1 MKSILTWYVLFKEK
15 RLLALRG
22 FAASLVDLSVFC
34 SRQFFFG
41 DIERRAAGSSMER
54 QCQISRWEWI
64 QETRIFSSPPPKTT
78 DGAQKVMGAF
88 ASFFGHRFVLK
99 EKWSQPSQVVRWCHR
114 WGRPPKKTWTWNW
127 PTVLSPCLHGEF
139 LTENLGNT
147 TLNRERHVPEPFLFK
162 GKTLKD
168 MVKWQWKLG
177 GDCSSEFILAK
188 KRGFLVTNR
197 SRLSIWSLEIP
208 SFGQK
213 RTSNINLV
221 DERCNYT

>member
-1 MKSILTWYVLFKEK
+1 MEQILKLSDGVTGEAGHQRRPERETGLQCCP
-15 RLLALRG
+15 
-22 FAASLVDLSVFC
+22 LVC
-34 SRQFFFG
+34 
-41 DIERRAAGSSMER
+41 
-54 QCQISRWEWI
+54 
-64 QETRIFSSPPPKTT
+64 
-78 DGAQKVMGAF
+78 
-88 ASFFGHRFVLK
+88 
-99 EKWSQPSQVVRWCHR
+99 
-114 WGRPPKKTWTWNW
+114 
-127 PTVLSPCLHGEF
+127 
-139 LTENLGNT
+139 TENSWKNLGNT